1 MSARFNM
8 IGMRSSLIVLYEAQQ
23 PVTAA
28 TLLVRGLFRE
38 LFASLSAVA
47 CVTSQHIK
55 LRRRLSKSDFRLW
68 KYRCRLS
75 P

>member
-38 LFASLSAVA
+38 LFASALHDRLRHISAHQTQA
-47 CVTSQHIK
+47 
-55 LRRRLSKSDFRLW
+55 SKSNFRLW
-68 KYRCRLS
+68 KYLCRLS